1 MLEENKIVFSLN
13 IFYFSICLSSNKLY
27 WIEDQLADV
36 STRFYTSASWRWRVE
51 PSATWLDTIKI
62 VCLQLVASKIKFHIR
77 ILLRKANWNFVVSLI
92 KPKPRY
98 IAILNKWRY
107 NDQEKKKYHKEGSL
121 IGCCL
126 SGLCPLYVKYIIKC
140 RLFTRN
146 WHATQ
151 ENCFESSLS
160 VAFNSMWIFFSRVGQ
175 CSKNIW

>member
-77 ILLRKANWNFVVSLI
+77 ILLRKANWNFVVSPI

-98 IAILNKWRY
+98 IAISNKWRY
-107 NDQEKKKYHKEGSL
+107 NDQEKKIISQR
-121 IGCCL
+121 
-126 SGLCPLYVKYIIKC
+126 GLLDWLLPIWTLPSVCEIHNKMQVVYKKLTCHTRKLLWK
-140 RLFTRN
+140 FT
-146 WHATQ
+146 
-151 ENCFESSLS
+151 
-160 VAFNSMWIFFSRVGQ
+160 ISR
-175 CSKNIW
+175 I